1 MYSQRHIYGNKIRKK
16 SRNAGFGSFDL
27 AMLNVFSSYVQ
38 QVGCQLEKNE
48 ESWIKLDEVVESGD

>member
-1 MYSQRHIYGNKIRKK
+1 MQVNHC
-16 SRNAGFGSFDL
+16 ADL